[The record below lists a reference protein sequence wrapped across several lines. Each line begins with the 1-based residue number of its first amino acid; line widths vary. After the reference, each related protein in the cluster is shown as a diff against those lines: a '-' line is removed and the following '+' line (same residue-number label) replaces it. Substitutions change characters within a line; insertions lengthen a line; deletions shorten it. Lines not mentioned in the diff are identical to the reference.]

1 MEKVVLHPFMG
12 ISGEYSIILAGD
24 RGQLLNIDVIATDE
38 FSAVRQAIE
47 ETNWNF
53 RGLITVDSLETI
65 RDDLDPVLQFEYEPQ

>member
-1 MEKVVLHPFMG
+1 MEQVILHPFMG
-12 ISGEYSIILAGD
+12 ISGEYSIILAGES
-24 RGQLLNIDVIATDE
+24 GQLLNIDVIATDE